1 MYFEEVVGCA
11 CKDCC
16 GGISK
21 RHSADKSHPVSSV
34 RKGLLTNYQEFTKI
48 IHLYRL
54 LSFLEN
60 KYGENFLNN
69 ICILK
74 IDTDGHDV
82 VILED
87 LKHSRLRPPIIY
99 TEWFLDYKFIKD
111 KGDKIEEVR
120 KPKLHHDSKRTII
133 LNL

>member
-1 MYFEEVVGCA
+1 M
-11 CKDCC
+11 
-16 GGISK
+16 
-21 RHSADKSHPVSSV
+21 
-34 RKGLLTNYQEFTKI
+34 
-48 IHLYRL
+48 
-54 LSFLEN
+54 EN